1 MPWPLLPP
9 NPETQ
14 PAPFDGDLF
23 VFSLE
28 LTGMYPPDEQVDH
41 HFSVDGVDAA
51 VYVPIQLSASDHVYT
66 GVGIAPL
73 TSVGSTVT
81 YKSIY
86 LPRSKEN
93 DHQVDVDASP
103 FLGGISKIEVVSM
116 GSETI
121 IKAVVDVSGSGW
133 SLFAVPF
140 MPSTPKF
147 ASLNDYQAL
156 VGHADLSGSGIAK
169 VTVTPGSVER
179 YAVFVGRGWPTEIVP
194 DSAAYLI
201 EI

>member
-1 MPWPLLPP
+1 MPWPFLPP
-9 NPETQ
+9 NPDTQ

-41 HFSVDGVDAA
+41 RFSVDGVDAA
-51 VYVPIQLSASDHVYT
+51 VYMPIQHSASEHAYA

-73 TSVGSTVT
+73 KRVGSTVT

-93 DHQVDVDASP
+93 SHEVDVDARQ
-103 FLGGISKIEVVSM
+103 LRGGISKIEVASM
-116 GSETI
+116 GSKTV

-147 ASLNDYQAL
+147 TSLNDYQAL
-156 VGHADLSGSGIAK
+156 VGHAGLSGSGTAK

-179 YAVFVGRGWPTEIVP
+179 YAVFVGRGWPKAIVP
-194 DSAAYLI
+194 GSGAHLI
-201 EI
+201 KV